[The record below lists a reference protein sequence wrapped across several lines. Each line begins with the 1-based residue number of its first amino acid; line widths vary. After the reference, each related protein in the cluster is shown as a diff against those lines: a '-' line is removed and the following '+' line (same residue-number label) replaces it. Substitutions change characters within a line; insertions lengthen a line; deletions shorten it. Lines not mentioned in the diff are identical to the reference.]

1 MVGFSTRI
9 VILFATGISLLP
21 GGCKTPYEHEDDQA
35 RLAALLEAATARE
48 TAGIAFEPGLEIV
61 PQHDSEVERSLSSR
75 RAELDRLGPPAPRV
89 GIELDLGTDLLGQEQ
104 VEVPLSLRDSIRNA
118 VENNLLVQGAR
129 LSQALS
135 EAEIIRAG
143 AAFDSVLFSNF
154 QFQRLEQPQVV
165 PYIGSQP
172 LTTPVRNSTEWGIT
186 TGLRNELISGGA
198 FEVSTTIGYNDIAD
212 DDNIEFRPDP
222 AWSTAVTLG
231 LTQPLLRGFGSDVA
245 LSELRLARNEVRTS
259 TEDMREQLLDVVE
272 RVEHAYWQLVL
283 TRQKLAAA
291 QWLLEVGIEV
301 REILSLRRELDVT
314 VANYADAVATVE
326 RRRGDLIIAQ
336 RDVRR
341 ASDVLKAILNDPDLP
356 LGEETLVLPLDWMTD
371 APLRY
376 SLGEAIAIAIERSP
390 AVRRALLAIDDAS
403 IGIVV
408 ANNGRLPQLDL
419 EGLVRWN
426 GLENGLGSS
435 YSDIPDRGFVD
446 FLVGLQF
453 SQAIGNKAAEAVYR
467 QARLRRSSSL
477 VRYQRSIQ
485 QTVLAVKNALR
496 DVRSNALLIGQN
508 RALRLAQAENLRAL
522 LVDERTKGALTPE
535 FLSLK
540 FQRQDD
546 LASAQVREAQ
556 ALVDYNTA
564 IARLFSAMGI
574 GLKMNRIELRIE
586 DGSRSLESASSV
598 SQWREQP

>member
-1 MVGFSTRI
+1 
-9 VILFATGISLLP
+9 
-21 GGCKTPYEHEDDQA
+21 
-35 RLAALLEAATARE
+35 
-48 TAGIAFEPGLEIV
+48 
-61 PQHDSEVERSLSSR
+61 
-75 RAELDRLGPPAPRV
+75 
-89 GIELDLGTDLLGQEQ
+89 
-104 VEVPLSLRDSIRNA
+104 
-118 VENNLLVQGAR
+118 
-129 LSQALS
+129 
-135 EAEIIRAG
+135 
-143 AAFDSVLFSNF
+143 
-154 QFQRLEQPQVV
+154 
-165 PYIGSQP
+165 
-172 LTTPVRNSTEWGIT
+172 
-186 TGLRNELISGGA
+186 
-198 FEVSTTIGYNDIAD
+198 
-212 DDNIEFRPDP
+212 
-222 AWSTAVTLG
+222 
-231 LTQPLLRGFGSDVA
+231 
-245 LSELRLARNEVRTS
+245 
-259 TEDMREQLLDVVE
+259 
-272 RVEHAYWQLVL
+272 
-283 TRQKLAAA
+283 
-291 QWLLEVGIEV
+291 
-301 REILSLRRELDVT
+301 
-314 VANYADAVATVE
+314 
-326 RRRGDLIIAQ
+326 
-336 RDVRR
+336 
-341 ASDVLKAILNDPDLP
+341 
-356 LGEETLVLPLDWMTD
+356 
-371 APLRY
+371 
-376 SLGEAIAIAIERSP
+376 
-390 AVRRALLAIDDAS
+390 
-403 IGIVV
+403 
-408 ANNGRLPQLDL
+408 
-419 EGLVRWN
+419 
-426 GLENGLGSS
+426 LGSS